1 MQSGFLELSQILG
14 RRAVTAEQAAANR
27 KTLETAIAA
36 GRRITPPLLRPR
48 PAVPALLPISKS
60 SWWSGI
66 AAGKYPKA
74 VRVYGRSLW
83 RASDIAA
90 LLERL
95 GQGGSK

>member
-1 MQSGFLELSQILG
+1 MQTGFLDLSQILG
-14 RRAVTAEQAAANR
+14 RREVTAEQATANR

-36 GRRITPPLLRPR
+36 GRRIAPPLLRPR

-74 VRVYGRSLW
+74 VRVGGRSLW
-83 RASDIAA
+83 RASDIQK
-90 LLERL
+90 LLEQL
-95 GQGGSK
+95 SAGAM